1 MWWKKAFG
9 QEFTSWSSVDALKL
23 LDYFVTSVSI
33 IVGSVPGLPLA
44 VKLSLA
50 FAMEKLMGPRAVPFL
65 LQAIFQ
71 NASAE
76 VTLNLY
82 RQINSNL
89 FLLIIFS

>member
-23 LDYFVTSVSI
+23 LDYFATSVSI

-50 FAMEKLMGPRAVPFL
+50 FAMERLMGPGQYHFFCR
-65 LQAIFQ
+65 
-71 NASAE
+71 
-76 VTLNLY
+76 LY
-82 RQINSNL
+82 FRIPVRR
-89 FLLIIFS
+89 